1 MATNSSSLVV
11 LPFQML
17 AENSVANAF
26 ESDATVV
33 HSNDDSKNIFESYVN
48 YIKTL
53 PISSDKIV
61 DSSKYHD
68 YISNYIS
75 PYSEKENSSFLKTFS
90 FQIANLKGLDTSGQ
104 EIVFGKQFQDGKTKL
119 FLGDSNLEIK
129 FGKIIIVLNEIAQ
142 LAYFIFQ
149 IDYIIENDNAL
160 KLISEIDF
168 YRYYKPKQVSYEKKT
183 KEVSE
188 NKKIIKSQ
196 YAIKTIKEKKDKE
209 GNTITETNYIPF
221 YEIISNYFNY
231 IFKSAKFIYDKPVML
246 HLFSQASKDVLSNDE
261 LINTCFKVLRIPTLI
276 KDKEAPIKP
285 EATKLEDLHSV
296 KPKLAQLHYP
306 DQSIMFC
313 NMNEGAIV
321 IDTPGGDNDTN
332 KLLNKYFP
340 AFILALNQREVM
352 IKTAKDV
359 SQIAYKNL
367 NAEDSITL
375 KKLTELRKTLNLIQL
390 KQVFYNISIYNE
402 TELFFT
408 ELQKKFS
415 IDVLLNDNKVS
426 IEAIHS
432 LLESERISKEEEAN
446 KLLEDAQKKRDNN
459 LGLILSLVGLFGAA
473 SAVIDLYN
481 FYHNPDSIA
490 FWWLPYSVIFSVG
503 AYLVWFYK
511 RKK

>member
-17 AENSVANAF
+17 AEKSVENAF
-26 ESDATVV
+26 ESYSTGV
-33 HSNDDSKNIFESYVN
+33 HSNADSKIIFESYVN

-53 PISSDKIV
+53 PIKSEKIV

-75 PYSEKENSSFLKTFS
+75 PYSENENSSFLKIFS
-90 FQIANLKGLDTSGQ
+90 FQIADLKGLDTSGQ
-104 EIVFGKQFQDGKTKL
+104 ETVFGKQFQDGKTKL

-129 FGKIIIVLNEIAQ
+129 FDKIIIVLNEIAQ
-142 LAYFIFQ
+142 LAYFIFE
-149 IDYIIENDNAL
+149 IDYKIENDNAL
-160 KLISEIDF
+160 KHISEIDF
-168 YRYYKPKQVSYEKKT
+168 FRYYKPKELMDKKQ
-183 KEVSE
+183 KHIS
-188 NKKIIKSQ
+188 KYLIR
-196 YAIKTIKEKKDKE
+196 TIKEKEDKE
-209 GNTITETNYIPF
+209 KNIIKETQNIAL
-221 YEIISNYFNY
+221 YEIIRNYFNY
-231 IFKSAKFIYDKPVML
+231 IFRSAKFIYDKPVML
-246 HLFSQASKDVLSNDE
+246 HLFSKAGKDVLSNDE

-276 KDKEAPIKP
+276 KDKEETIKP

-306 DQSIMFC
+306 DQSIVFC
-313 NMNEGAIV
+313 TMNEGAIV
-321 IDTPGGDNDTN
+321 IDTSSNVDTN
-332 KLLNKYFP
+332 ALVNKYFP

-359 SQIAYKNL
+359 SQIPYKNL
-367 NAEDSITL
+367 NSEDSITL
-375 KKLTELRKTLNLIQL
+375 KKLSELRKTLNLIQL

-415 IDVLLNDNKVS
+415 IDVLLNDNKGS
-426 IEAIHS
+426 IDAIHS
-432 LLESERISKEEEAN
+432 LLESERISKESE
-446 KLLEDAQKKRDNN
+446 AQKKRDDN

-490 FWWLPYSVIFSVG
+490 FWWLPYSVIFSFG

>member
-26 ESDATVV
+26 ESDATDVQP
-33 HSNDDSKNIFESYVN
+33 SANSKEIFESYVN

-53 PISSDKIV
+53 PIKSEKIV

-75 PYSEKENSSFLKTFS
+75 PYSEKENSSFLKIFS
-90 FQIANLKGLDTSGQ
+90 FQIANLKGLDISGQ
-104 EIVFGKQFQDGKTKL
+104 EIVFGKQLQDGKTKL

-129 FGKIIIVLNEIAQ
+129 FEKIIIVLNEIAQ

-149 IDYIIENDNAL
+149 IDYKIENDNAL

-168 YRYYKPKQVSYEKKT
+168 YRYYKPKQVYD
-183 KEVSE
+183 
-188 NKKIIKSQ
+188 NKKKIKSQ
-196 YAIKTIKEKKDKE
+196 YAIKTLKEKKDKE
-209 GNTITETNYIPF
+209 GIITSETNYIPF

-261 LINTCFKVLRIPTLI
+261 LINTCFKALRIPPLV
-276 KDKEAPIKP
+276 KDKEEPNKP
-285 EATKLEDLHSV
+285 LETKLEESHLI

-306 DQSIMFC
+306 DQSIVFC
-313 NMNEGAIV
+313 TMNEGAIV
-321 IDTPGGDNDTN
+321 IDTSSNVDTN
-332 KLLNKYFP
+332 ALVNKYFP

-415 IDVLLNDNKVS
+415 IDVLLNDNKGS

-432 LLESERISKEEEAN
+432 LLESERISNEEH
-446 KLLEDAQKKRDNN
+446 AQKIRDNN

-481 FYHNPDSIA
+481 FYHNPDSSA
-490 FWWLPYSVIFSVG
+490 FWWLPYSVIFSFG

>member
-26 ESDATVV
+26 ESDATDVQ
-33 HSNDDSKNIFESYVN
+33 SSANSKEIFESYVN
-48 YIKTL
+48 YIKKL
-53 PISSDKIV
+53 PIKSEKIV

-75 PYSEKENSSFLKTFS
+75 PYSEKENSSFLKIFS

-104 EIVFGKQFQDGKTKL
+104 KIVFEKQFQDPKTKL

-168 YRYYKPKQVSYEKKT
+168 FRYYKPKELMDKKQ
-183 KEVSE
+183 KHIS
-188 NKKIIKSQ
+188 KYLIR
-196 YAIKTIKEKKDKE
+196 TIKEKKDKE
-209 GNTITETNYIPF
+209 RNSITDTNYIPF

-246 HLFSQASKDVLSNDE
+246 HLFSKASKDVLSNDE
-261 LINTCFKVLRIPTLI
+261 LINTCFKALRIPKLI
-276 KDKEAPIKP
+276 KDKEEPNKP
-285 EATKLEDLHSV
+285 LETKLEESHLI

-313 NMNEGAIV
+313 PMNEGAIV
-321 IDTPGGDNDTN
+321 IDTAGNVNTN
-332 KLLNKYFP
+332 ELVNKYFP

-415 IDVLLNDNKVS
+415 IDVLLNDNKGS

-432 LLESERISKEEEAN
+432 LLESERISNEEE
-446 KLLEDAQKKRDNN
+446 AQKKRDDN

-481 FYHNPDSIA
+481 FYHNPQSIA
-490 FWWLPYSVIFSVG
+490 FWWLPNSVIFSVG

>member
-26 ESDATVV
+26 ESDATDVQ
-33 HSNDDSKNIFESYVN
+33 SSANSKEIFESYVN
-48 YIKTL
+48 YIKKL

-90 FQIANLKGLDTSGQ
+90 IQIANLKGLDISGQ
-104 EIVFGKQFQDGKTKL
+104 QIVFGKQLQDGKTKL

-129 FGKIIIVLNEIAQ
+129 FEKIIIVLNEIAQ

-149 IDYIIENDNAL
+149 IDYKIENDNAL

-168 YRYYKPKQVSYEKKT
+168 YRYYKPKQVYD
-183 KEVSE
+183 
-188 NKKIIKSQ
+188 NKKKIKSQ
-196 YAIKTIKEKKDKE
+196 YAIKTLKEKKDKE
-209 GNTITETNYIPF
+209 GIITSETNYIPF

-246 HLFSQASKDVLSNDE
+246 HLFSKASKDVLSNDE
-261 LINTCFKVLRIPTLI
+261 LINTCFNALRIPPLN
-276 KDKEAPIKP
+276 KGKEEPNKP
-285 EATKLEDLHSV
+285 LETKLEESHSV

-306 DQSIMFC
+306 DQSIVFC
-313 NMNEGAIV
+313 TMNEGAIV

-415 IDVLLNDNKVS
+415 IDVLLNDNKGS

-432 LLESERISKEEEAN
+432 LLESERISNEEH
-446 KLLEDAQKKRDNN
+446 AQKIRDNN

-490 FWWLPYSVIFSVG
+490 FWWLPYSVIFSFG

>member
-1 MATNSSSLVV
+1 MATNSSSIVI

-17 AENSVANAF
+17 AENSVSNAF
-26 ESDATVV
+26 EIDATGI
-33 HSNDDSKNIFESYVN
+33 HSNADSKNIFESYVN

-53 PISSDKIV
+53 PLSNDKIV

-75 PYSEKENSSFLKTFS
+75 PYSENENSSFLKTFS
-90 FQIANLKGLDTSGQ
+90 IQIANLKGIDINGQ
-104 EIVFGKQFQDGKTKL
+104 EIQFKNQFQDNKTKL

-129 FGKIIIVLNEIAQ
+129 FDKIIIVLNEIAE
-142 LAYFIFQ
+142 LAYFIFE

-168 YRYYKPKQVSYEKKT
+168 FRYYKPKGVCDYK
-183 KEVSE
+183 
-188 NKKIIKSQ
+188 NKIKSQ
-196 YAIKTIKEKKDKE
+196 YAIKTLKEKKDKE
-209 GNTITETNYIPF
+209 GIITTETNYIPF
-221 YEIISNYFNY
+221 YEMICNYFNY

-246 HLFSQASKDVLSNDE
+246 HLFSQVGKDVLSNDE

-276 KDKEAPIKP
+276 KDKEETIKP

-306 DQSIMFC
+306 DQSIVFC
-313 NMNEGAIV
+313 TMNEGAIV
-321 IDTPGGDNDTN
+321 IDTSSNVDTN
-332 KLLNKYFP
+332 SLVNKYFP

-359 SQIAYKNL
+359 SQIPYKNL
-367 NAEDSITL
+367 NSEDSITL
-375 KKLTELRKTLNLIQL
+375 KKLSELRKTLNLIQL

-415 IDVLLNDNKVS
+415 IDVLLNDNKGS

-432 LLESERISKEEEAN
+432 LLESERISET
-446 KLLEDAQKKRDNN
+446 EDAQKKRDNN

-490 FWWLPYSVIFSVG
+490 FWWLPYSVIFSFG

>member
-17 AENSVANAF
+17 AEKSVENAF
-26 ESDATVV
+26 ESYSMGV
-33 HSNDDSKNIFESYVN
+33 HSNADSKIIFESYVN

-53 PISSDKIV
+53 PIKSEKIV

-75 PYSEKENSSFLKTFS
+75 PYSENENSSFLKIFS
-90 FQIANLKGLDTSGQ
+90 FQIADLKGLDTSGQ
-104 EIVFGKQFQDGKTKL
+104 ETVFGKQFQDGKTKL

-129 FGKIIIVLNEIAQ
+129 FDKIIIVLNEIAQ
-142 LAYFIFQ
+142 LAYFIFE
-149 IDYIIENDNAL
+149 IDYKIENDNAL
-160 KLISEIDF
+160 KHISEIDF
-168 YRYYKPKQVSYEKKT
+168 FRYYKPKELMDKKQ
-183 KEVSE
+183 KHIS
-188 NKKIIKSQ
+188 KYLIR
-196 YAIKTIKEKKDKE
+196 TIKEKKDKE
-209 GNTITETNYIPF
+209 GNITTDTNYIPL
-221 YEIISNYFNY
+221 YEIIRNYFNY
-231 IFKSAKFIYDKPVML
+231 IFRSAKFIYDKPVML
-246 HLFSQASKDVLSNDE
+246 HLFSKAGKDVLSNDE
-261 LINTCFKVLRIPTLI
+261 LINTCFKALRIPPLV
-276 KDKEAPIKP
+276 KGKEAPNKP
-285 EATKLEDLHSV
+285 LETKLEDSHSI

-306 DQSIMFC
+306 DQSIVFC
-313 NMNEGAIV
+313 TMNEGAIV
-321 IDTPGGDNDTN
+321 IDTSGANVDTN
-332 KLLNKYFP
+332 TLVNKYFP

-359 SQIAYKNL
+359 SQIPYKNL
-367 NAEDSITL
+367 NSEDSITL
-375 KKLTELRKTLNLIQL
+375 KKLSELRKTLNLIQL

-415 IDVLLNDNKVS
+415 IDVLLNDNKGS
-426 IEAIHS
+426 IDAIHS
-432 LLESERISKEEEAN
+432 LLESERISKESE
-446 KLLEDAQKKRDNN
+446 AQKKRDNN

-490 FWWLPYSVIFSVG
+490 FWWLPYSVIFSFG

>member
-26 ESDATVV
+26 DSDATGV
-33 HSNDDSKNIFESYVN
+33 HSNADSKEIFESYVN

-53 PISSDKIV
+53 PINSEKIV

-90 FQIANLKGLDTSGQ
+90 FQIADLKGLDISGKKIQ
-104 EIVFGKQFQDGKTKL
+104 FSNQFQDGKTKL
-119 FLGDSNLEIK
+119 FLGDSNLEFK
-129 FGKIIIVLNEIAQ
+129 FDKIIIVLNEIAQ
-142 LAYFIFQ
+142 LAYFIFE
-149 IDYIIENDNAL
+149 IDYIIENGNAL

-168 YRYYKPKQVSYEKKT
+168 FRYYKPKELMDKKQ
-183 KEVSE
+183 KHIS
-188 NKKIIKSQ
+188 KYLIR
-196 YAIKTIKEKKDKE
+196 TIKEKKDKE
-209 GNTITETNYIPF
+209 GNTTTETHNIAL
-221 YEIISNYFNY
+221 YEIIRNYFSY

-246 HLFSQASKDVLSNDE
+246 HLFSQAGKDVLSNDE

-276 KDKEAPIKP
+276 KDKEVTSKP
-285 EATKLEDLHSV
+285 LETKLEESHSI

-306 DQSIMFC
+306 DQSIVFC
-313 NMNEGAIV
+313 TMNEGAIV
-321 IDTPGGDNDTN
+321 IDTAGNVNTN
-332 KLLNKYFP
+332 ALVNKYFP
-340 AFILALNQREVM
+340 AFILAINQREVM
-352 IKTAKDV
+352 LKTSKEI

-367 NAEDSITL
+367 NADDSNTL
-375 KKLTELRKTLNLIQL
+375 KTLTELRKTLNLIQL

-415 IDVLLNDNKVS
+415 VNVLLNDNKGS
-426 IEAIHS
+426 IDAIHS
-432 LLESERISKEEEAN
+432 LLESERISNEDKQN
-446 KLLEDAQKKRDNN
+446 KLIEEAQKKRDNN

-481 FYHNPDSIA
+481 FYHNPESIT
-490 FWWLPYSVIFSVG
+490 FWWLPYSVIFSFG

>member
-1 MATNSSSLVV
+1 MATNYSSSLVV

-33 HSNDDSKNIFESYVN
+33 HSNVDSKNIFESYVN

-53 PISSDKIV
+53 PIKSDKIV

-75 PYSEKENSSFLKTFS
+75 PYSEKENSSFLKIFS
-90 FQIANLKGLDTSGQ
+90 FQIANLKGLDISGQ
-104 EIVFGKQFQDGKTKL
+104 EIQFKNQFQDSHTKL

-129 FGKIIIVLNEIAQ
+129 FDKIIIVLNEIAE
-142 LAYFIFQ
+142 LAYFIFE

-160 KLISEIDF
+160 KFISEIDF
-168 YRYYKPKQVSYEKKT
+168 FRYYKPKELMDKKQ
-183 KEVSE
+183 KHIS
-188 NKKIIKSQ
+188 KYLIR
-196 YAIKTIKEKKDKE
+196 TIKEKKDKE
-209 GNTITETNYIPF
+209 KNIITETQNIAL
-221 YEIISNYFNY
+221 YEIIRNYFNY
-231 IFKSAKFIYDKPVML
+231 IFRSANFIYDKPVML
-246 HLFSQASKDVLSNDE
+246 HLFSQAGKDVLSNDE
-261 LINTCFKVLRIPTLI
+261 LINTCFKVLRIPPLV
-276 KDKEAPIKP
+276 KGKEAPNKP
-285 EATKLEDLHSV
+285 LETKLEDLHSV

-306 DQSIMFC
+306 DQSIVFC
-313 NMNEGAIV
+313 TMNEGAIV
-321 IDTPGGDNDTN
+321 IDTSSNVDTN
-332 KLLNKYFP
+332 SLVNKYFP

-359 SQIAYKNL
+359 SQIPYKNL

-375 KKLTELRKTLNLIQL
+375 KKLSELRKTLNLIQL

-415 IDVLLNDNKVS
+415 IDVLLNDNKGS
-426 IEAIHS
+426 IDAIHS

-446 KLLEDAQKKRDNN
+446 KLLEEAQKKRDNN

-490 FWWLPYSVIFSVG
+490 FWWLPYFVIFSFG

>member
-26 ESDATVV
+26 ESDATDVQ
-33 HSNDDSKNIFESYVN
+33 SSANSKEIFESYVN
-48 YIKTL
+48 YIKKL

-75 PYSEKENSSFLKTFS
+75 PYSEKENSSFLKIFS
-90 FQIANLKGLDTSGQ
+90 FQIANLKGLDISGQ
-104 EIVFGKQFQDGKTKL
+104 EIVFGKQLQDGKTKL

-129 FGKIIIVLNEIAQ
+129 FDKIIIVLNEIAQ
-142 LAYFIFQ
+142 LAYFIFE

-168 YRYYKPKQVSYEKKT
+168 YRYYKPKQVYDN
-183 KEVSE
+183 
-188 NKKIIKSQ
+188 NKKIKSQ
-196 YAIKTIKEKKDKE
+196 YAIKTLKEKKDKE
-209 GNTITETNYIPF
+209 GIITFKSNYITF
-221 YEIISNYFNY
+221 YEIISNYFNH

-261 LINTCFKVLRIPTLI
+261 LINTCFNALRIPPLN
-276 KDKEAPIKP
+276 KGKEEPNKP
-285 EATKLEDLHSV
+285 LETKLEESHSV

-306 DQSIMFC
+306 DQSIVFC
-313 NMNEGAIV
+313 TMNEGAIV

-415 IDVLLNDNKVS
+415 IDVLLNDNKGS

-432 LLESERISKEEEAN
+432 LLESERISNEEH
-446 KLLEDAQKKRDNN
+446 AQKIRDNN

-481 FYHNPDSIA
+481 FNHNPDSSAI
-490 FWWLPYSVIFSVG
+490 WWLPYSVIFSFG

>member
-17 AENSVANAF
+17 AEKSVENAF
-26 ESDATVV
+26 ESYSTGV
-33 HSNDDSKNIFESYVN
+33 HSNADSKIIFESYVN

-53 PISSDKIV
+53 PIKSEKIV

-75 PYSEKENSSFLKTFS
+75 PYSENENSSFLKIFS
-90 FQIANLKGLDTSGQ
+90 FQIADLKGLDTSGQ
-104 EIVFGKQFQDGKTKL
+104 ETVFGKQFQDGKTKL

-129 FGKIIIVLNEIAQ
+129 FDKIIIVLNEIAQ
-142 LAYFIFQ
+142 LAYFIFE
-149 IDYIIENDNAL
+149 IDYKIENDNAL
-160 KLISEIDF
+160 KHISEIDF
-168 YRYYKPKQVSYEKKT
+168 FRYYKPKELMDKKQ
-183 KEVSE
+183 KHIS
-188 NKKIIKSQ
+188 KYLIR
-196 YAIKTIKEKKDKE
+196 TIKEKEDKE
-209 GNTITETNYIPF
+209 KNIITETQNIAL
-221 YEIISNYFNY
+221 YEIIRNYFNY
-231 IFKSAKFIYDKPVML
+231 IFRSAKFIYDKPVML
-246 HLFSQASKDVLSNDE
+246 HLFSKAGKDVLSNDE

-276 KDKEAPIKP
+276 KDKEKTIKP

-306 DQSIMFC
+306 DQSIVFC
-313 NMNEGAIV
+313 TMNEGAIV
-321 IDTPGGDNDTN
+321 IDTSSNVDTN
-332 KLLNKYFP
+332 ALVNKYFP

-415 IDVLLNDNKVS
+415 IDVLLNDNKGS

-432 LLESERISKEEEAN
+432 LLESERISKESE
-446 KLLEDAQKKRDNN
+446 AQKKRDNN

-490 FWWLPYSVIFSVG
+490 FWWLPYSVIFSFG

>member
-26 ESDATVV
+26 ESDATDVQP
-33 HSNDDSKNIFESYVN
+33 SANSKEIFESYVN
-48 YIKTL
+48 YIKKL
-53 PISSDKIV
+53 PIKSEKIV

-75 PYSEKENSSFLKTFS
+75 PYSEKENSSFLKIFS
-90 FQIANLKGLDTSGQ
+90 FQIANLKGLDISGQ
-104 EIVFGKQFQDGKTKL
+104 EIVFGKQLQDGKTKL

-129 FGKIIIVLNEIAQ
+129 FDKIIIVLNEIAQ
-142 LAYFIFQ
+142 LAYFIFE

-183 KEVSE
+183 KGESE

-196 YAIKTIKEKKDKE
+196 YAIKTLIEKKDKE
-209 GNTITETNYIPF
+209 GIITSETNYIPF

-261 LINTCFKVLRIPTLI
+261 LINTCFNALRIPPLN
-276 KDKEAPIKP
+276 KGKEEPNKP
-285 EATKLEDLHSV
+285 LETKLEESHSV

-306 DQSIMFC
+306 DQSIVFC
-313 NMNEGAIV
+313 TMNEGAIV

-415 IDVLLNDNKVS
+415 IDVLLNDNKGS

-490 FWWLPYSVIFSVG
+490 FWWLPYSVIFSFG

>member
-1 MATNSSSLVV
+1 MATNSSSLIV

-17 AENSVANAF
+17 AENSVENAF
-26 ESDATVV
+26 ESFSTGV
-33 HSNDDSKNIFESYVN
+33 HSNADSKIIFESYVN
-48 YIKTL
+48 YIKSL
-53 PISSDKIV
+53 PIKSEKIV

-75 PYSEKENSSFLKTFS
+75 PYSENENSSFLKLFS
-90 FQIANLKGLDTSGQ
+90 FQIADLKGLDKSGQ
-104 EIVFGKQFQDGKTKL
+104 EIVFVKQFKDGKTKL

-129 FGKIIIVLNEIAQ
+129 FDKIIIVLNEIAQ
-142 LAYFIFQ
+142 LAYFIFE
-149 IDYIIENDNAL
+149 IDYKIENDNAL
-160 KLISEIDF
+160 KHISEIDF
-168 YRYYKPKQVSYEKKT
+168 FRYYKPKELMDKKQ
-183 KEVSE
+183 KHIS
-188 NKKIIKSQ
+188 KYLIR
-196 YAIKTIKEKKDKE
+196 TIKEKEDKE
-209 GNTITETNYIPF
+209 KNIITETQNIAL
-221 YEIISNYFNY
+221 YEIIRNYFNY
-231 IFKSAKFIYDKPVML
+231 IFRSAKFIYDKPVML
-246 HLFSQASKDVLSNDE
+246 HLFSQAGKDVLSNDE
-261 LINTCFKVLRIPTLI
+261 LINTCFKALRIPKI
-276 KDKEAPIKP
+276 NKDKEVPNKP
-285 EATKLEDLHSV
+285 VETKLEESHAI

-306 DQSIMFC
+306 DQSIVFC
-313 NMNEGAIV
+313 TMNEGAIV
-321 IDTPGGDNDTN
+321 IDTSSNVDTN
-332 KLLNKYFP
+332 SLVNKYFP

-359 SQIAYKNL
+359 SQIPYKNL
-367 NAEDSITL
+367 NSEDSITL
-375 KKLTELRKTLNLIQL
+375 KKLSELRKTLNLIQL

-415 IDVLLNDNKVS
+415 IDVLLNDNKGS

-432 LLESERISKEEEAN
+432 LLESERISKESEAYEHLEE
-446 KLLEDAQKKRDNN
+446 AQKKRDNS

-511 RKK
+511 RKNKKDEFTN

>member
-17 AENSVANAF
+17 AEKSVENAF
-26 ESDATVV
+26 ESYSTGV
-33 HSNDDSKNIFESYVN
+33 HSNADSKIIFESYVN

-53 PISSDKIV
+53 PIKSEKIV

-75 PYSEKENSSFLKTFS
+75 PYSENENSSFLKIFS
-90 FQIANLKGLDTSGQ
+90 FQIADLKGLDTSGQ
-104 EIVFGKQFQDGKTKL
+104 ETVFGKQFQDGKTKL

-129 FGKIIIVLNEIAQ
+129 FDKIIIVLNEIAQ
-142 LAYFIFQ
+142 LAYFIFE
-149 IDYIIENDNAL
+149 IDYKIENDNAL
-160 KLISEIDF
+160 KHISEIDF
-168 YRYYKPKQVSYEKKT
+168 FRYYKPKELMDKKQ
-183 KEVSE
+183 KHIS
-188 NKKIIKSQ
+188 KYLIR
-196 YAIKTIKEKKDKE
+196 TIKEKEDKE
-209 GNTITETNYIPF
+209 KNIITETQNIAL
-221 YEIISNYFNY
+221 YEIIRNYFNY
-231 IFKSAKFIYDKPVML
+231 IFRSAKFIYDKPVML
-246 HLFSQASKDVLSNDE
+246 HLFSKAGKDVLSNDE

-276 KDKEAPIKP
+276 KDKEETIKP

-306 DQSIMFC
+306 DQSIVFC
-313 NMNEGAIV
+313 TMNEGAIV
-321 IDTPGGDNDTN
+321 IDTSGANVDTN
-332 KLLNKYFP
+332 TLVNKYFP

-415 IDVLLNDNKVS
+415 IDVLLNDNKGS
-426 IEAIHS
+426 IDAIHS
-432 LLESERISKEEEAN
+432 LLESERISKESE
-446 KLLEDAQKKRDNN
+446 AQKKRDNN

-481 FYHNPDSIA
+481 FYHNPESIA
-490 FWWLPYSVIFSVG
+490 FWWLPYSVIFTFG

>member
-17 AENSVANAF
+17 AEKSVENAF
-26 ESDATVV
+26 ESYSTGV
-33 HSNDDSKNIFESYVN
+33 HSNADSKIIFESYVN

-53 PISSDKIV
+53 PIKSEKIV

-75 PYSEKENSSFLKTFS
+75 PYSENENSSFLKIFS
-90 FQIANLKGLDTSGQ
+90 FQIADLKGLDTSGQ
-104 EIVFGKQFQDGKTKL
+104 ETVFGKQFQDGKTKL

-129 FGKIIIVLNEIAQ
+129 FDKIIIVLNEIAQ
-142 LAYFIFQ
+142 LAYFIFE
-149 IDYIIENDNAL
+149 IDYKIENDNAL
-160 KLISEIDF
+160 KHISEIDF
-168 YRYYKPKQVSYEKKT
+168 FRYYKPKELMDKKQ
-183 KEVSE
+183 KHIS
-188 NKKIIKSQ
+188 KYLIR
-196 YAIKTIKEKKDKE
+196 TIKEKEDKE
-209 GNTITETNYIPF
+209 KNIITETQNIAL
-221 YEIISNYFNY
+221 YEIIRNYFNY
-231 IFKSAKFIYDKPVML
+231 IFRSAKFIYDKPVML
-246 HLFSQASKDVLSNDE
+246 HLFSKAGKDVLSNDE

-276 KDKEAPIKP
+276 KDKEETIKP

-306 DQSIMFC
+306 DQSIVFC
-313 NMNEGAIV
+313 TMNEGAIV
-321 IDTPGGDNDTN
+321 IDTSSNVDTN
-332 KLLNKYFP
+332 ALVNKYFP

-415 IDVLLNDNKVS
+415 IDVLLNDNKGS
-426 IEAIHS
+426 IDAIHS
-432 LLESERISKEEEAN
+432 LLESERISKESE
-446 KLLEDAQKKRDNN
+446 AQKKRDDN

-490 FWWLPYSVIFSVG
+490 FWWLPYSVIFSFG

>member
-26 ESDATVV
+26 ESDATGV
-33 HSNDDSKNIFESYVN
+33 HLNADSKNIFESYVN

-53 PISSDKIV
+53 PIKSEKIV

-75 PYSEKENSSFLKTFS
+75 PYSEKENSSFLKIFS
-90 FQIANLKGLDTSGQ
+90 FQIANLKGLDISGQ
-104 EIVFGKQFQDGKTKL
+104 EIVFGKQLQDGKTKL

-129 FGKIIIVLNEIAQ
+129 FDKIIIVLNEIAQ
-142 LAYFIFQ
+142 LAYFIFE

-168 YRYYKPKQVSYEKKT
+168 YRYYKPKGVCDNKKT
-183 KEVSE
+183 
-188 NKKIIKSQ
+188 IKPQ

-209 GNTITETNYIPF
+209 GNTITETNYIAL
-221 YEIISNYFNY
+221 YEIIRNYFSY
-231 IFKSAKFIYDKPVML
+231 IFKSATFIYDKPVML
-246 HLFSQASKDVLSNDE
+246 HLFSQTGKDVLSNDE
-261 LINTCFKVLRIPTLI
+261 LINTCFKALRIPPLV
-276 KDKEAPIKP
+276 KGNEAPNKP
-285 EATKLEDLHSV
+285 LETKLEESHSI

-306 DQSIMFC
+306 DQSIVFC

-321 IDTPGGDNDTN
+321 IDTSGANVDTN
-332 KLLNKYFP
+332 TLVNKYFP

-415 IDVLLNDNKVS
+415 IDVLLNDNKGS

>member
-26 ESDATVV
+26 ESDATGV
-33 HSNDDSKNIFESYVN
+33 HLNADSKNIFESYVN

-53 PISSDKIV
+53 PIKSEKIV

-90 FQIANLKGLDTSGQ
+90 IQIANLKGLDISGQ
-104 EIVFGKQFQDGKTKL
+104 EIVFGKQLQDGKTKL

-129 FGKIIIVLNEIAQ
+129 FDKIIIVLNEIAQ

-149 IDYIIENDNAL
+149 IDYKIENDNAL

-168 YRYYKPKQVSYEKKT
+168 FRYYKPKGVFD
-183 KEVSE
+183 
-188 NKKIIKSQ
+188 NKKKIKSQ
-196 YAIKTIKEKKDKE
+196 YAIKTLKEKKDKE
-209 GNTITETNYIPF
+209 GIITFKSNYITF
-221 YEIISNYFNY
+221 YEIISNYFNH

-261 LINTCFKVLRIPTLI
+261 LINTCFNALRIPPLN
-276 KDKEAPIKP
+276 KGKEEPNKP
-285 EATKLEDLHSV
+285 LETKLEESHSV

-306 DQSIMFC
+306 DQSIVFC
-313 NMNEGAIV
+313 TMNEGAIV

-415 IDVLLNDNKVS
+415 IDVLLNDNKGS

-432 LLESERISKEEEAN
+432 LLESERISNEEH
-446 KLLEDAQKKRDNN
+446 AQKIRDNN

-490 FWWLPYSVIFSVG
+490 FWWLPYSVIFSFG

>member
-1 MATNSSSLVV
+1 
-11 LPFQML
+11 
-17 AENSVANAF
+17 
-26 ESDATVV
+26 
-33 HSNDDSKNIFESYVN
+33 
-48 YIKTL
+48 
-53 PISSDKIV
+53 
-61 DSSKYHD
+61 
-68 YISNYIS
+68 
-75 PYSEKENSSFLKTFS
+75 
-90 FQIANLKGLDTSGQ
+90 
-104 EIVFGKQFQDGKTKL
+104 
-119 FLGDSNLEIK
+119 
-129 FGKIIIVLNEIAQ
+129 
-142 LAYFIFQ
+142 
-149 IDYIIENDNAL
+149 
-160 KLISEIDF
+160 
-168 YRYYKPKQVSYEKKT
+168 
-183 KEVSE
+183 
-188 NKKIIKSQ
+188 
-196 YAIKTIKEKKDKE
+196 
-209 GNTITETNYIPF
+209 
-221 YEIISNYFNY
+221 
-231 IFKSAKFIYDKPVML
+231 ML

-261 LINTCFKVLRIPTLI
+261 LINTCFKALRIPPLV
-276 KDKEAPIKP
+276 KDKEEPNKP
-285 EATKLEDLHSV
+285 LETKLEESHLI

-306 DQSIMFC
+306 DQSIVFC
-313 NMNEGAIV
+313 TMNEGAIV
-321 IDTPGGDNDTN
+321 IDTSGANVDTN
-332 KLLNKYFP
+332 TLVNKYFP

-367 NAEDSITL
+367 NAEDSMTL

-415 IDVLLNDNKVS
+415 IDVLLNDNKGS

-490 FWWLPYSVIFSVG
+490 FWWLPYSVIFSFG

>member
-17 AENSVANAF
+17 AEKSVENAF
-26 ESDATVV
+26 ESYSTGV
-33 HSNDDSKNIFESYVN
+33 HSNADSKIIFESYVN

-53 PISSDKIV
+53 PIKSEKIV

-75 PYSEKENSSFLKTFS
+75 PYSENENSSFLKIFS
-90 FQIANLKGLDTSGQ
+90 FQIADLKGLDTSGQ
-104 EIVFGKQFQDGKTKL
+104 ETVFGKQFQDGKTKL

-129 FGKIIIVLNEIAQ
+129 FDKIIIVLNEIAQ
-142 LAYFIFQ
+142 LAYFIFE
-149 IDYIIENDNAL
+149 IDYKIENDNAL
-160 KLISEIDF
+160 KHISEIDF
-168 YRYYKPKQVSYEKKT
+168 FRYYKPKELMDKKQ
-183 KEVSE
+183 KHIS
-188 NKKIIKSQ
+188 KYLIR
-196 YAIKTIKEKKDKE
+196 TIKEKEDKE
-209 GNTITETNYIPF
+209 KNIITETQNIAL
-221 YEIISNYFNY
+221 YEIIRNYFNY
-231 IFKSAKFIYDKPVML
+231 IFRSAKFIYDKPVML
-246 HLFSQASKDVLSNDE
+246 HLFSKAGKDVLSNDE

-276 KDKEAPIKP
+276 KDKVETIKP

-306 DQSIMFC
+306 DQSIVFC
-313 NMNEGAIV
+313 TMNEGAIV
-321 IDTPGGDNDTN
+321 IDTSSNVDTN
-332 KLLNKYFP
+332 ALVNKYFP

-359 SQIAYKNL
+359 SQIPYKNL
-367 NAEDSITL
+367 NSEDSITL
-375 KKLTELRKTLNLIQL
+375 KKLSELRKTLNLIQL

-415 IDVLLNDNKVS
+415 IDVLLNDNKGS
-426 IEAIHS
+426 IDAIHS
-432 LLESERISKEEEAN
+432 LLESERISKESE
-446 KLLEDAQKKRDNN
+446 AQKKRDNN

-481 FYHNPDSIA
+481 FYHNPESIA
-490 FWWLPYSVIFSVG
+490 FWWLPYSVIFSFG